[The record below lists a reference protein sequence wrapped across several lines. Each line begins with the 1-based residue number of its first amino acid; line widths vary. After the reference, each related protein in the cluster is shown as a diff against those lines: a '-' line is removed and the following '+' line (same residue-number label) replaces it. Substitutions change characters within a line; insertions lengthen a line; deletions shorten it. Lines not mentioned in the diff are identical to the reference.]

1 MTFPALLLRLNA
13 LGATGFSGVLVSL
26 PEPPH
31 AQTITLVSAYKS
43 VIATLRACMSLGSF
57 DRLMLVLS
65 GRVGIAHGALAL

>member
-1 MTFPALLLRLNA
+1 MTFPTLLLRLNA
-13 LGATGFSGVLVSL
+13 PGVTGFAGVLVSL

-57 DRLMLVLS
+57 DRWMLVLR